1 MRTSFRIIFQNS
13 PIFVSQEIQNNP
25 DCEEA
30 KKCKASSFLYNAEGQ
45 ALTWGENGMYFHLR
59 HPFPKLPATEFNCQI
74 ITRSTFYSLN
84 CNWGYLLSVLWM
96 CCIFWEGLK
105 ALTVL
110 PNQTRILSSASQQA
124 CVTCTNIGTPP
135 APRSP
140 PEMSWHRSVVSL
152 LRVPAALTALLGLQ
166 RSTPATPLC
175 SIRGCKEETAVP
187 YITVSFG

>member
-135 APRSP
+135 APRRP
-140 PEMSWHRSVVSL
+140 QKWADTEAWWVCFESL
-152 LRVPAALTALLGLQ
+152 LPLQPYLGCREAHQQCRCAAVGAAKRKRPFPT
-166 RSTPATPLC
+166 
-175 SIRGCKEETAVP
+175 
-187 YITVSFG
+187 